1 MKQNII
7 ENADLDFSK
16 LAERFPT
23 TPNSTTEPTTGT
35 VQSAAFKALNKRLRT
50 EDIYGSLMK
59 VPATDLTVGHLLAE
73 LYGSCLT
80 FIPTTKTGTSGEW
93 YYWNG
98 VIHQPAEYD
107 VEEALTTGFALAYT
121 EFIASARA
129 FIRNE
134 GADEETAKAL
144 NKVLTNL
151 SSYSVSIQST
161 RGLASLASRARKTF
175 AKPVDHFDN
184 DTEWIVLADGRVLL
198 TADPLGTP
206 MSADPSRPVSKC
218 LSVTLDEN
226 AGEPAQF
233 LNTLNEWELP
243 EDDQRYIQVALGA
256 ALTGRGDAKNI
267 PTLVGRSHTGKSTF
281 MKIMGGSDKHG
292 GVFGGYA
299 GSLPPG
305 AIVAKGS
312 SNFEQYL
319 ARGKRFIYL
328 EEPYESKTDDS
339 YLKNLAGGGGLIPT
353 QKKGENVVTWRA
365 QGQLFIGA
373 NHVPRINTH
382 DDAIVGRINIIM
394 FSKVFA
400 PGAVGTNIALD
411 AELLEAE
418 GPAILRWVLEGAAEY
433 NRINAIPKSSGINS
447 NANNNVAESSVTISW
462 LNEMIEDG
470 KISII
475 TDNEGDLVH
484 RNMLPVSKDLFDQ
497 FRNWCEDNNENN
509 RISRMTWAKEINSYM
524 KAPSWATDPS
534 CRPGGQRRFWR
545 LETPSALVHFSQR
558 VNEVSPIKTHHGTA
572 TLVPVS

>member
-1 MKQNII
+1 MENII
-7 ENADLDFSK
+7 KNADLDFSK
-16 LAERFPT
+16 LADKFPT
-23 TPNSTTEPTTGT
+23 TTNSTTEPAAGT
-35 VQSAAFKALNKRLRT
+35 VQSAAFKALNNRFRT
-50 EDIYGSLMK
+50 EDIYGSLLK

-73 LYGSCLT
+73 LYGPCLT

-107 VEEALTTGFALAYT
+107 VEEALTTGFALAYA
-121 EFIASARA
+121 EFVTATRA

-134 GADEETAKAL
+134 KLGDDAEKAL

-206 MSADPSRPVSKC
+206 MAADPSRPVSKC
-218 LSVTLDEN
+218 LALTLDEN
-226 AGEPAQF
+226 AGEPVRF

-281 MKIMGGSDKHG
+281 MRIMGGSDKHN

-299 GSLPPG
+299 GFLPSG
-305 AIVAKGS
+305 AIVDKGS
-312 SNFEQYL
+312 SNFEQYV

-328 EEPYESKTDDS
+328 EEPYEKKTDDS
-339 YLKNLAGGGGLIPT
+339 FLKNLAGGGGPIPT

-382 DDAIVGRINIIM
+382 DDAIVGRINIIE
-394 FSKVFA
+394 FNKVFA
-400 PGAVGTNIALD
+400 PGAAGTNVALD

-433 NRINAIPKSSGINS
+433 NRTNAIPKSSGINNS
-447 NANNNVAESSVTISW
+447 ANNNVAESSVTISW

-484 RNMLPVSKDLFDQ
+484 RNMLPVSKELYAGFAQ
-497 FRNWCEDNNENN
+497 WCMENGIAE
-509 RISRMTWAKEINSYM
+509 RISRLAWAKEINSYM
-524 KAPSWATDPS
+524 KAPSWATDPK

-545 LETPSALVHFSQR
+545 LETPSAAVHFSQR
-558 VNEVSPIKTHHGTA
+558 VNEVSPVEMRHGVA
-572 TLVPVS
+572 TLAPVS